1 MTEKQN
7 INKHYMMI
15 TIDPIHKQ
23 FGIIISDDAKRLDSW
38 ADQTIHPHQTFYS
51 GSGRDSNRTKKI
63 IFQTLLAA
71 GYVPFPKNNYK
82 ETHMKLTLRELN
94 KQVRE
99 FAITNKDLLR
109 DNLDNMC
116 NLPEVAEFFATNSWT
131 LQEYQEVIR
140 SEREE
145 MTPEEYMEV
154 FVKDL
159 QLIGIPD
166 ADIQEILESF
176 DV

>member
-1 MTEKQN
+1 
-7 INKHYMMI
+7 
-15 TIDPIHKQ
+15 
-23 FGIIISDDAKRLDSW
+23 
-38 ADQTIHPHQTFYS
+38 
-51 GSGRDSNRTKKI
+51 
-63 IFQTLLAA
+63 
-71 GYVPFPKNNYK
+71 
-82 ETHMKLTLRELN
+82 MKLTLQELN
-94 KQVRE
+94 TQVRE
-99 FAITNKDLLR
+99 FAIANKDLLR